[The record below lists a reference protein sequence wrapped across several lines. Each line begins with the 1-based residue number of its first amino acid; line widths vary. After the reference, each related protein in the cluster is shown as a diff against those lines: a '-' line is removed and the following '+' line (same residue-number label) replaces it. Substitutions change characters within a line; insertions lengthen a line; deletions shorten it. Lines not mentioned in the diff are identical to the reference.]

1 MGRCTLNRRE
11 VLKAIGALTAFMS
24 APRLALGQPILPET
38 FANINFNLNE
48 TRTIAIVGAGV
59 AGLAAAY
66 VAARAGFRVIVFE
79 RTDRYGGRSLTLRP
93 DDAQYKDWWFEK
105 YNPTRL
111 FSKMYATSYQER
123 DDSPDSVQQPQNIA
137 GGQGGFA
144 VEKWPG
150 SDEFVELFL
159 NAGPGRIPSNHSALI
174 NLCGEIGVR
183 LEPYIFA
190 SASNLILSLLCITK

>member
-1 MGRCTLNRRE
+1 MNRRE

-66 VAARAGFRVIVFE
+66 VAARAGFRVVVFE

-111 FSKMYATSYQER
+111 FSKMYATSLTTSTLNVR
-123 DDSPDSVQQPQNIA
+123 TIA
-137 GGQGGFA
+137 VATTQWFQ
-144 VEKWPG
+144 
-150 SDEFVELFL
+150 
-159 NAGPGRIPSNHSALI
+159 
-174 NLCGEIGVR
+174 
-183 LEPYIFA
+183 
-190 SASNLILSLLCITK
+190 SLLC